1 MEVERCRALKNLSED
16 LGHSSM
22 ATTDTIYVQTEKH
35 VRAENGK
42 KQESELVT
50 LGYLLLLLAT

>member
-22 ATTDTIYVQTEKH
+22 ATTDTIYVQTENH

-42 KQESELVT
+42 NRKVNL
-50 LGYLLLLLAT
+50 